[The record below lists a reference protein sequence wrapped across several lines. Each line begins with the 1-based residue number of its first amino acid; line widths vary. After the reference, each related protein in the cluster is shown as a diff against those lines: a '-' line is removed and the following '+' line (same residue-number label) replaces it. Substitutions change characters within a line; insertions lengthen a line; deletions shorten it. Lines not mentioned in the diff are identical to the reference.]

1 MGLAK
6 AGFEVQAL
14 CPSGHPFF
22 ETNVVQR
29 YYRYRGMAPV
39 KSFIN
44 AIRAAKPDLVIPGD
58 DLATRHLHDVYHRL
72 KSVGAS
78 DIPALIAKSLGS
90 PEHWHLSF
98 SRAAFISCALEMGV
112 RAPRMHV
119 INNRED
125 LDHWTTQSGLP
136 AVLKADGTSGG
147 DGVTIVRTRPE
158 AFDAFRSLHAPPLV
172 ARAVKRALL
181 DRDSTLVWPS
191 LLRQRPAVS
200 IQQYVAGHEATSTA
214 ACWQG
219 KVLASLHF
227 EVLQKSS
234 PSGPAS
240 VLRRINNSDMTRATE
255 IMVRRMNLSGLHGFD
270 FMIEANTSNA
280 YLIETNPRATQVGH
294 LTLGSDHDLPAALFA
309 VAAGTT
315 LRPSAIVT
323 ENDVIAL
330 FPREW
335 LRDPESSFL
344 RSGFHDVPWDQPKLI
359 ASCVKHNREQWLEQ
373 QVHPARS

>member
-1 MGLAK
+1 
-6 AGFEVQAL
+6 
-14 CPSGHPFF
+14 
-22 ETNVVQR
+22 
-29 YYRYRGMAPV
+29 
-39 KSFIN
+39 
-44 AIRAAKPDLVIPGD
+44 
-58 DLATRHLHDVYHRL
+58 
-72 KSVGAS
+72 
-78 DIPALIAKSLGS
+78 
-90 PEHWHLSF
+90 
-98 SRAAFISCALEMGV
+98 
-112 RAPRMHV
+112 
-119 INNRED
+119 
-125 LDHWTTQSGLP
+125 LDQWITQSELP

-147 DGVTIVRTRPE
+147 DGVKIVRTRPE

-200 IQQYVAGHEATSTA
+200 VQQYVAGHEATSTA

-234 PSGPAS
+234 PAGPAS

-294 LTLGSDHDLPAALFA
+294 LTLGAGHDLPAALFA
-309 VAAGTT
+309 AITENA
-315 LRPSAIVT
+315 LRPSATVT

-359 ASCVKHNREQWLEQ
+359 ASCVEHNREQWLEQ
-373 QVHPARS
+373 QVHSERS